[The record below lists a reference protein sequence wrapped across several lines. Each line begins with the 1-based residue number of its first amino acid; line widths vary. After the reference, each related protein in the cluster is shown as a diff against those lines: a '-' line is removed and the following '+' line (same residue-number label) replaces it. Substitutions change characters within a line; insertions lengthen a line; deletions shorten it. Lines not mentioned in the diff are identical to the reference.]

1 MVEKNKKQ
9 RNKERRD
16 AEKKARREANK
27 AKVEKTKAEKQ
38 KKIAEEKKE
47 TQTPSEPQIK
57 YVRDV
62 WQSLDLEKQGIT
74 VHADGSYD
82 PDEHKRS
89 SEGGKKKKV
98 KRAKHPEWRR
108 SKGHGKMGRVCVVTK
123 KGEHVR
129 VNRKI
134 AAEIVAAGGK
144 YIPKWQYK
152 GKVNG
157 EEVDWSSKK

>member
-16 AEKKARREANK
+16 KEKKARREANK

-38 KKIAEEKKE
+38 KKNSEK
-47 TQTPSEPQIK
+47 TQTPSKPQIK
-57 YVRDV
+57 QVRDV
-62 WQSLDLEKQGIT
+62 WHSLELEKQGIT

-82 PDEHKRS
+82 PDEHKRP
-89 SEGGKKKKV
+89 SEGGKKKKKT